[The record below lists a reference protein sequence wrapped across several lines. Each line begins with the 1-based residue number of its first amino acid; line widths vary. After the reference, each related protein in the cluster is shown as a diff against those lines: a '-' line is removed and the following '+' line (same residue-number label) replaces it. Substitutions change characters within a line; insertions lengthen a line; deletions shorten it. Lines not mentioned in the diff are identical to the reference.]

1 MSRRRALEDDLGFLL
16 AWASALI
23 VKASNQAMAPHGLKV
38 RAYSVLSVVC
48 DEPGGITQRQ
58 VGDDVGL
65 DPSQVVALVDELE
78 SRGLVARTA
87 DPNDRRNKLV
97 VATKRGR
104 DLRKQAQERTA
115 EVAARYTASVKPQA
129 VERMRKMLNQMVF
142 SEVDEV
148 ASSLPRVNRRTSSQL
163 VLADLSGS
171 STWQLVEQTLAIWEL
186 CSVPAARSGMHRALP
201 TSVCNPL
208 RELLRHSLPRLICRR
223 QHRIPRTRPLPVV
236 RELPFRSRP
245 DRCSRRRR

>member
-23 VKASNQAMAPHGLKV
+23 VKASNQAMAPHELKV

-48 DEPGGITQRQ
+48 DEPGGTTQRQ

-78 SRGLVARTA
+78 SRGLVARTT

-129 VERMRKMLNQMVF
+129 VERMRKMPNQMVF

-148 ASSLPRVNRRTSSQL
+148 AS
-163 VLADLSGS
+163 
-171 STWQLVEQTLAIWEL
+171 
-186 CSVPAARSGMHRALP
+186 
-201 TSVCNPL
+201 
-208 RELLRHSLPRLICRR
+208 
-223 QHRIPRTRPLPVV
+223 
-236 RELPFRSRP
+236 
-245 DRCSRRRR
+245 